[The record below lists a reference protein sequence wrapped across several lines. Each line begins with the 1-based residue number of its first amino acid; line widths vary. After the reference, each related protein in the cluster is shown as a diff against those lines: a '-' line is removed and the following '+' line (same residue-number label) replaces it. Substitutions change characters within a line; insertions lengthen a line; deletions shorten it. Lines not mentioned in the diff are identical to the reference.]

1 MLRMRVS
8 ENLGQIFLRYHA
20 CLPSPARASQNISC
34 LPSGCS
40 APCQG
45 RWEGLSPIPPAW
57 SPAQR
62 NEWCSTLQKK
72 VMEQRL
78 VGSRPRP
85 ANTAHCQKSGTL
97 ELKGHKSKVFAALSL
112 PEMWLYKSEQVR
124 GPTGMRGMEGA
135 EPGLVPRGEQGWA
148 GKREWQ
154 SRKLEILPRAAVTGT
169 RSGAPPNHHHLHQI
183 IIILVLVTPS
193 IPIHPRTAGLMAT
206 ESHTPAAEG
215 LAVTAGPCHLP
226 HCRMPHFLPAEFS
239 QHPWFYFHRLPCSL
253 PAVH

>member
-8 ENLGQIFLRYHA
+8 ENLGQIFLRNHP

-135 EPGLVPRGEQGWA
+135 EPGLVLRGEQVGRKKGMAEQGA
-148 GKREWQ
+148 GDPAQGSSDGDQEWSPTKSSSPPSNYHHFGLGHTKHPNPSQ
-154 SRKLEILPRAAVTGT
+154 DSRIDGHRITHT
-169 RSGAPPNHHHLHQI
+169 CCRGAGSDSWSLSPPTLQN
-183 IIILVLVTPS
+183 
-193 IPIHPRTAGLMAT
+193 A
-206 ESHTPAAEG
+206 
-215 LAVTAGPCHLP
+215 
-226 HCRMPHFLPAEFS
+226 
-239 QHPWFYFHRLPCSL
+239 SL
-253 PAVH
+253 PSC